1 MAVQVDASE
10 VARSSAEALA
20 EVREKYGGKAGT
32 LIPALQLIQERVGY
46 LPREA
51 LVDLA
56 RLLGVPAANIFGVVT
71 FYAQF
76 SLVPRGRHMI
86 RLCRGT
92 ACHVR
97 GSAKVLAG
105 IKRTLGVDEGQT
117 TDDLNFTLEVVAC
130 LGACSLAP
138 VMMVDND
145 YYARLTPDRTRRI
158 LDEVASR
165 R

>member
-1 MAVQVDASE
+1 MAVAIDEQE
-10 VARSSAEALA
+10 VRERSREALA
-20 EVREKYGGKAGT
+20 EVERRYSGKAGS

-51 LVDLA
+51 LVGLSKVLRVSAA
-56 RLLGVPAANIFGVVT
+56 RIYGVVT

-76 SLVPRGRHMI
+76 SLEPRGRHTI

-92 ACHVR
+92 ACHVK
-97 GSAKVLAG
+97 GSAKVISL
-105 IKRTLGVDEGQT
+105 IKQMLGVEDGQT
-117 TDDLNFTLEVVAC
+117 TDDLNFTLEVIGC

-145 YYARLTPDRTRRI
+145 YYAKLTPDRTRQI
-158 LDEVASR
+158 LGEVSSER
-165 R
+165 